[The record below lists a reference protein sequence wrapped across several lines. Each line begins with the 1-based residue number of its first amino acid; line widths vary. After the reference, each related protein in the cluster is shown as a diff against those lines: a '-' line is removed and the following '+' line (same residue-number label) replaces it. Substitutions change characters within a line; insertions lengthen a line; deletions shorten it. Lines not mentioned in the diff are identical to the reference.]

1 MKDQFK
7 EEPSKRLLNIKFIL
21 ENKTWLDEPN
31 RIDFRRQKNI
41 YADAGEL
48 FKFFERAAKRT
59 GKSSYSRKSSTRNFF
74 CSGEFEEDIDFENDP
89 VFTDPKLKEI
99 LKIAPDS
106 WQRCTAKFY
115 YSTSLKVH
123 QQYLEYY
130 MPQKYKDEVKKKPEI
145 FGNISLEEYKK
156 KMVPMNYKW
165 VISPEKEADEKT
177 LYYIAKAFIQRC
189 EWELG
194 TNIDYQAVVHSNTEH
209 PHIHILINGVD
220 QKGKPFRFD
229 KGLIRGQIM
238 RRAAMEICTNVFGC
252 RSEADILQAKERAL
266 VSDRYTEFD
275 SVIKQFSH
283 EISNDERFGS
293 YVYALQ
299 EDNSKLVKRLNH
311 FVELGIAEKFEGK
324 YLLEDGWEDTLRALG
339 RYNTFLEA
347 RKFLSEK
354 ENTKLELYHGGLI
367 QGRIKKIYTMNAESV
382 WNNALIVENPVTRQA
397 WYVPLF
403 KPASMKFSGADV
415 EIYQD
420 PERKGKQNPTITV
433 LKDRMLNYDFSD
445 MEPVKETPEQKIQR
459 LRDKINQSELAEK
472 NRQNW
477 DPDIGGFAFD

>member
-41 YADAGEL
+41 YADTGEL

-59 GKSSYSRKSSTRNFF
+59 GRSSYSRKSSTRNFF

-115 YSTSLKVH
+115 YSPSLKVH

-130 MPQKYKDEVKKKPEI
+130 MPQKYKDEVKEKPEI

-177 LYYIAKAFIQRC
+177 LYYMAKAFIQRC

-194 TNIDYQAVVHSNTEH
+194 TNIDYQAVVHCNTEH

-238 RRAAMEICTNVFGC
+238 RRAAMEICTHVFGF

-293 YVYALQ
+293 YVFALQ

-311 FVELGIAEKFEGK
+311 FVELGIAEKFDGK

-367 QGRIKKIYTMNAESV
+367 QGRIKKVYTMNAESV
-382 WNNALIVENPVTRQA
+382 WNNALVVENPVTRQA

-403 KPASMKFSGADV
+403 KPASMKFFGADV

-459 LRDKINQSELAEK
+459 LQDKINQSELAEK

>member
-41 YADAGEL
+41 YADTGEL

-59 GKSSYSRKSSTRNFF
+59 GRSSYSRKSSTRNFF

-115 YSTSLKVH
+115 YSPSLKVH

-130 MPQKYKDEVKKKPEI
+130 MPQKYKDEVKEKPEI

-177 LYYIAKAFIQRC
+177 LYYMAKAFIQRC

-194 TNIDYQAVVHSNTEH
+194 TNIDYQAVVHCNTEH

-220 QKGKPFRFD
+220 QKGQPIRLN

-238 RRAAMEICTNVFGC
+238 RRAAMEICTHVFGF

-367 QGRIKKIYTMNAESV
+367 QGRIKKVYTMNAESV

-403 KPASMKFSGADV
+403 KPASMKFFGADV

-459 LRDKINQSELAEK
+459 LQDKINQSELAEK